1 MVGPSRWPLASD
13 TSFRRWWSFMR
24 VPEIRGAWSDGSFR
38 ESQIHIHS
46 RSRGEQKADGVATLW
61 WGVERSAGALKYT
74 SPARSSTNWHRS
86 YCQRKSGQRPAA
98 QCLATESCDH
108 APLKHTSDDHLHAG
122 CPDSTLLV
130 ATAGCLAV
138 AVALRPR
145 RVATIS
151 HSDPAPGPSAGAIAL
166 LSFMEAT
173 SSRAS
178 GAAAPSRCRP

>member
-13 TSFRRWWSFMR
+13 TSFRRWWSFAR

-61 WGVERSAGALKYT
+61 WGSNAQRAH
-74 SPARSSTNWHRS
+74 SSTRARPRS
-86 YCQRKSGQRPAA
+86 PHQLAPILLPAQKRPTARC
-98 QCLATESCDH
+98 QCLATESCDP

-130 ATAGCLAV
+130 ATAGCRAV

-151 HSDPAPGPSAGAIAL
+151 HSDPAPGHID
-166 LSFMEAT
+166 EQ
-173 SSRAS
+173 
-178 GAAAPSRCRP
+178 